1 MSSLGR
7 RVYGPLAWSLAVLLV
22 TSGVAL
28 LILMWTAVI
37 GPFHFGLRSDAAAGS
52 SFGLWIPGLDES
64 VSWRVRAWRGI
75 APRDRP
81 LFESASL
88 AELAKQGVG
97 SIAVPDAR
105 ALTRE
110 QAVEL
115 RTFLDGGR
123 GVILTGSVGVRGE
136 GDAWQG
142 YDLMARLIEV
152 PEVTQVGRTISAAVE
167 AARRGPLS
175 AGFSPGEMVS
185 LRPEGG
191 VPAIDDP
198 KAELRWA
205 GGRGGALAS
214 GRAASKRLE
223 VGRGRLVW
231 LGPGPEN
238 TQRPGERA
246 AMARLARGAILWASR
261 QPLAEVLPW
270 PDGSFFA
277 GVVELDETGF
287 AAGRFGE
294 TPAAVET
301 AVAAEVEAAER
312 RGELALVEIPVP
324 ELGAAEA
331 ERLKQHAIRAL
342 DGRGAWIATRGDVI
356 AWKALRSGVSARI
369 RRQGP
374 NRLLLDVSNDSR
386 TRAERVVVRVYLNQ
400 PAERVRV
407 ERTQLLQEVPE
418 LRFLRGKE
426 SLDLLL
432 PELPP
437 RTNRAY
443 TIDFEPA
450 AHSSST

>member
-1 MSSLGR
+1 
-7 RVYGPLAWSLAVLLV
+7 
-22 TSGVAL
+22 
-28 LILMWTAVI
+28 VI
-37 GPFHFGLRSDAAAGS
+37 GPFHFGVSGEGTAGT
-52 SFGLWIPGLDES
+52 SFGLWIPGVDES
-64 VSWRVRAWRGI
+64 ASWRVRAWRGI

-81 LFESASL
+81 LVESASL
-88 AELAKQGVG
+88 AELAAQGVG

-115 RTFLDGGR
+115 RSFLDGGR

-136 GDAWQG
+136 GDTWHG
-142 YDLMARLIEV
+142 YDLMARLLEV
-152 PEVTQVGRTISAAVE
+152 PEVLQMGRVASGAVE
-167 AARRGPLS
+167 AAQRGPLS
-175 AGFSPGEMVS
+175 ASFSPGELVS
-185 LRPEGG
+185 LRPEAG
-191 VPAIDDP
+191 VPAIDDA

-223 VGRGRLVW
+223 IGRGRLVW

-238 TQRPGERA
+238 TQRPGERD

-270 PDGSFFA
+270 PNGAFFA
-277 GVVELDETGF
+277 GVVELDRTGF
-287 AAGRFGE
+287 AVHRFGD
-294 TPAAVET
+294 TPIAVER
-301 AVAAEVEAAER
+301 AVEAEVEAAR
-312 RGELALVEIPVP
+312 HRGELARIEIPVP
-324 ELGAAEA
+324 GLGSAEA
-331 ERLKQHAIRAL
+331 ERLKEHAIRL
-342 DGRGAWIATRGDVI
+342 LQGRSAWVATRGDVA
-356 AWKALRSGVSARI
+356 AWKAARSGVSATI

-386 TRAERVVVRVYLNQ
+386 TAAGLVVIRVYLNQ

-418 LRFLRGKE
+418 LRFLRGRE

-432 PELPP
+432 PELPG

-443 TIDFEPA
+443 TIDFESAEP
-450 AHSSST
+450 SSSA